1 MKVLA
6 ICIKTYIEEDDLQE
20 FLDGERKSLNE
31 ENIFREGKE
40 YLVIEKYYDKKY
52 FKLVEQV
59 S

>member
-6 ICIKTYIEEDDLQE
+6 ICIKTYIAEDDLQE

-52 FKLVEQV
+52 FRLVENA